1 MGAIDKRTGQGIRA
15 FDSGEQIIAL
25 LEDYAG
31 SLEVEGSTEPPTVTG
46 LAKFA
51 NINRST
57 LWRALH
63 KFPEVQKEFEDITAD
78 ALVRG
83 GFAGRFKN
91 TPLVIFTLKNRC
103 GWTDK
108 RELVTEA
115 KGKGTGLTQDEID
128 KELKALGYIR
138 ADKVVESKTDDK
150 D

>member
-31 SLEVEGSTEPPTVTG
+31 SLEAEGSAEPPTVTG

-57 LWRALH
+57 LWRALQ

-83 GFAGRFKN
+83 GFGGRYKN
-91 TPLVIFTLKNRC
+91 TALIIFTLKNRC
-103 GWTDK
+103 GWSDK
-108 RELVTEA
+108 RELVTDSKRTASKLSQE
-115 KGKGTGLTQDEID
+115 EID
-128 KELKALGYIR
+128 ASLKALGYIR
-138 ADKVVESKTDDK
+138 ADKVVDET
-150 D
+150 